1 MAYKCIQIKILYQFF
16 GVCYKLCDLIYLINC
31 NCFPVQE
38 LSCEMDFLIFASLQ
52 SILLL
57 KLHISHLKLIYAS
70 IFFCVTQQDKLF
82 KDGTSKNQF
91 VKGIVCFFVYI
102 HKTHPCIKRKM
113 RQFLKQLHLLGLKLC
128 LYDLLRS

>member
-57 KLHISHLKLIYAS
+57 KFAHFTFEINIC
-70 IFFCVTQQDKLF
+70 IDFFCVTQDKLF

-113 RQFLKQLHLLGLKLC
+113 RQFLK
-128 LYDLLRS
+128 

>member
-1 MAYKCIQIKILYQFF
+1 MVYKCIQIKILYQFF

>member
-1 MAYKCIQIKILYQFF
+1 MVYKCIQIKILYQIF